1 MRYSDD
7 ELLDDV
13 TTIAEE
19 LSDPPT
25 LAEFRKYSEHSA
37 TTYYERF
44 GSWNEA
50 LQAAGFEPRDAT
62 SKIPQE
68 DLLAEL
74 EHLAAEFG
82 ESPSAQQMNGEGEY
96 WASTYRNRFGSWNAA
111 LKAADLEVVSPS
123 TEVSEADLLAELQ
136 RLADELG
143 ETPTFSL
150 MSEQGEFA
158 PRTYVRHFGSWNAA
172 VEAAD
177 LEPRTTGAEVT
188 SDELLME
195 IQRLA
200 EILGEK
206 PSSRDMAEKGTYGVA
221 TYQRHFGSWSAA
233 VEAALSEENEE

>member
-7 ELLDDV
+7 ELLDDL

-19 LSDPPT
+19 LGHRPT

-62 SKIPQE
+62 SKIPQG
-68 DLLAEL
+68 DLIDEL
-74 EHLAAEFG
+74 ERLTTSLG
-82 ESPSAQQMNGEGEY
+82 EPPSAQQMNEEGEY

-111 LKAADLEVVSPS
+111 LKAVDLEPAPPP
-123 TEVSEADLLAELQ
+123 TEVPEADLVAELQ

-143 ETPTFSL
+143 ETPRFSQ

-158 PRTYVRHFGSWNAA
+158 PRTYVRRFGSWNAA
-172 VEAAD
+172 VEAAG
-177 LEPRTTGAEVT
+177 LEPRTTGRDVT
-188 SDELLME
+188 DVELVAE
-195 IQRLA
+195 IQRL
-200 EILGEK
+200 EETLDK
-206 PSSRDMAEKGTYGVA
+206 RPSSRDMAEKGAYGVA
-221 TYQRHFGSWSAA
+221 TYQRHFGSWSTA
-233 VEAALSEENEE
+233 VEAALSEEHEL